1 MHQFDKK
8 TSDIDLLIDWNQKH
22 SLFDYIELQQKLED
36 FLNVKIDLVVEK
48 DLHWYIKDRIVNEAV
63 SL

>member
-1 MHQFDKK
+1 VHQFDKK